1 MNVAAHQEKKKN
13 ENTGKRRAGEE
24 RRQADFKEAACYPSA
39 VVQGAA
45 RRKNGL
51 CEGSARGN
59 WDPREGQQPFQP
71 NPNGVGDR
79 TTMLRWLLIGAVQFC
94 SLYMYILYIRQK
106 FRTSLSKKIEVNTC
120 FGNGQKVRND
130 D

>member
-1 MNVAAHQEKKKN
+1 MNVATHQEKEEN
-13 ENTGKRRAGEE
+13 EKAGKRKAGEK

-39 VVQGAA
+39 VLQGTA
-45 RRKNGL
+45 RRKNRL

-59 WDPREGQQPFQP
+59 WDPRERQQPFEP

-79 TTMLRWLLIGAVQFC
+79 TTTLRRLLIGAGQFF
-94 SLYMYILYIRQK
+94 SLYMYFLDIRQK
-106 FRTSLSKKIEVNTC
+106 FRSSLSKKIEVDTC
-120 FGNGQKVRND
+120 FGDGQKVRND